1 MKNSNRLLQL
11 LAFVL
16 AAGAM
21 TIPASIPAAPT
32 VSAQPARTLTAAR
45 VVEHGKF
52 RFFDTKQPQGEE
64 SYEITNAD
72 NTIVVR
78 SQLELESEKKILL
91 TTTLTLNLDLTPMTF
106 EIKGTKPSGLEIDS
120 GVEIHGQ
127 TALVREGKK
136 ANRLTLPSRFFTL
149 ASYAPIAVE
158 MMLVRYWS
166 RHRVSAPLRLLP
178 AGEVSI
184 EHLGP
189 DAVTIE
195 GKKTQLDCYSL
206 AGLTWGRQT
215 LWMDS
220 KGKVIAVVGIGGD
233 IEATLPVVHEGFESA
248 LPYFLKRAA
257 EVAVQQLTV
266 TALRLSPLRRTSIA
280 IVGGTLIDGTGSAP
294 VADSVVL
301 IDGEQIISAGPRSQV
316 KIPKGA
322 QVLDA
327 RGKYLLP
334 GLWDMHSHFFK
345 AEFGPAYL
353 AAGVTT
359 VRDVGN
365 EFEFVTTLRD
375 AFRNG
380 RGLGPSMLLAGYIE
394 GKNNVHS
401 FDIQVDTP
409 DEARAAVRRYKNAG
423 FEQIKIRDHLKPD
436 ILKVITEEAHRLGMT
451 LTGHVPS
458 AMNVLQAVEAGQDQ
472 ISHINFVA
480 PAFDFKRNP
489 SGPGFVV
496 DLDSARTKHAIELF
510 RQHGTVF
517 DPTLAY
523 MELFVRSKATP
534 IETFE
539 PGFAKLPREYAE
551 HLNQEGGGAPVGA
564 LLSFLS
570 LVGVLHHA
578 GIPVV
583 AGTDCVVPAHSV
595 HRELELFVKAGFTE
609 MEAIQAATIVPAR
622 AMKVDKEVGTVEKGK
637 RADLIIVD
645 ADPLQSISN
654 IRKVR
659 SVIRKGRPFDCAQLW
674 QAAGFQP

>member
-1 MKNSNRLLQL
+1 MKKSNIIFRLVALVL
-11 LAFVL
+11 TAGSVSIL
-16 AAGAM
+16 AAQNVGAQ
-21 TIPASIPAAPT
+21 TKQTAS
-32 VSAQPARTLTAAR
+32 

-52 RFFDTKQPQGEE
+52 LFFDTKQPQGEE
-64 SYEITNAD
+64 SYEIISENNAL
-72 NTIVVR
+72 VVR
-78 SQLELESEKKILL
+78 SQLKLESEKKISLSAV
-91 TTTLTLNLDLTPMTF
+91 LTLQLDLTPLTF
-106 EIKGTKPSGLEIDS
+106 EIMGTKPSGAR
-120 GVEIHGQ
+120 IHSTVKTDAG
-127 TALVREGKK
+127 A
-136 ANRLTLPSRFFTL
+136 ARFFML
-149 ASYAPIAVE
+149 SGYAPIAIE
-158 MMLVRYWS
+158 MMLVRYWM
-166 RHRVSAPLRLLP
+166 RHRLSGPLTILP
-178 AGEVSI
+178 DGQVSI
-184 EHLGP
+184 EHLGR

-195 GKKTQLDCYSL
+195 GKKTKLDCFSL
-206 AGLTWGRQT
+206 SGLTWGRQT

-220 KGKVIAVVGIGGD
+220 TGRLIAVVGIGGD

-248 LPYFLKRAA
+248 LSFFLKRAA
-257 EVAVQQLTV
+257 EQAIEQLTA
-266 TALRLSPLRRTSIA
+266 TANRLSPPRRSPLA

-301 IDGEQIISAGPRSQV
+301 IDGGQVIFAGPRSQV
-316 KIPKGA
+316 KIPKA
-322 QVLDA
+322 ARVIDA

-334 GLWDMHSHFFK
+334 GLWDMHAHFFK

-365 EFEFVTTLRD
+365 EFEFVTTLRE

-394 GKNNVHS
+394 GKNKVHS

-409 DEARAAVRRYKNAG
+409 DEARVAVRRYKDAG

-436 ILKVITEEAHRLGMT
+436 ILKVIAEEAHGLGMT

-480 PAFDFKRNP
+480 PVFDFKRNP
-489 SGPGFVV
+489 SGQGFVV
-496 DLDSARTKHAIELF
+496 DLDSSRTKHALELF

-523 MELFVRSKATP
+523 MEMYAHPKATP
-534 IETFE
+534 IASFE
-539 PGFAKLPREYAE
+539 PGFATLPREYAE
-551 HLNQEGGGAPVGA
+551 HLEQGGGGAPPSA
-564 LLSFLS
+564 MASFLS
-570 LVGVLHHA
+570 VVGALHHA

-583 AGTDCVVPAHSV
+583 VGTDVVVPAHTV
-595 HRELELFVKAGFTE
+595 HHELELFVKAGFTP

-622 AMKVDKEVGTVEKGK
+622 AMKIDKEVGTVEKGK
-637 RADLIIVD
+637 RADLIIVN

-654 IRKVR
+654 IRKVT
-659 SVIRKGRPFDCAQLW
+659 SVITKGRLFDCVQLW